1 MAKGVSTV
9 GMKTLAI
16 CKWVKDVITIIRM
29 KIKKLKIVRKCLN
42 GIISRTPIMKQ
53 KQNTSTI
60 VELIQFFDIE

>member
-1 MAKGVSTV
+1 MTKGVSTV

-29 KIKKLKIVRKCLN
+29 KIKIVRKCLN

>member
-29 KIKKLKIVRKCLN
+29 KIVRKCLN

>member
-29 KIKKLKIVRKCLN
+29 KTVIKLKCLN
-42 GIISRTPIMKQ
+42 GIISITRTPIMRQ
-53 KQNTSTI
+53 KQNISTIVDKI
-60 VELIQFFDIE
+60 VELIL

>member
-29 KIKKLKIVRKCLN
+29 KIVRKCLN

-53 KQNTSTI
+53 KQNTRTI
-60 VELIQFFDIE
+60 VELLLIFDIE